1 MIHAFRFHDYNL
13 ILDVES
19 GALHSVD
26 EPAFAVVQALEKG
39 WDVYALPYPER
50 QIREIVEEVEALRAA
65 GLPCAHE
72 YRLAPRRRID
82 FFVGGVGVE
91 IKKGRPDPAALRR
104 QLDRYAVC
112 QGVEALVVLT
122 QRAVT
127 LPATLCG
134 KPVRSLALN
143 QLWGVALP

>member
-65 GLPCAHE
+65 GRRGCGWAQAE
-72 YRLAPRRRID
+72 DSDAVKMVPRR
-82 FFVGGVGVE
+82 
-91 IKKGRPDPAALRR
+91 
-104 QLDRYAVC
+104 
-112 QGVEALVVLT
+112 
-122 QRAVT
+122 
-127 LPATLCG
+127 
-134 KPVRSLALN
+134 
-143 QLWGVALP
+143 

>member
-65 GLPCAHE
+65 AEAGVQVCA
-72 YRLAPRRRID
+72 YDCL
-82 FFVGGVGVE
+82 VT
-91 IKKGRPDPAALRR
+91 PDSLTIHQP
-104 QLDRYAVC
+104 VP
-112 QGVEALVVLT
+112 VVL
-122 QRAVT
+122 
-127 LPATLCG
+127 
-134 KPVRSLALN
+134 
-143 QLWGVALP
+143 